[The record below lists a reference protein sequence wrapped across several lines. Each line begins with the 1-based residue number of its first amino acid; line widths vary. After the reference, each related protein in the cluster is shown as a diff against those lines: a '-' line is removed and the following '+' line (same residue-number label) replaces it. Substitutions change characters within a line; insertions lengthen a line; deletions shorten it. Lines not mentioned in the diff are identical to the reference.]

1 MKKQLLLLFLII
13 SSGMFYYSCTY
24 KNASI
29 PDLEQYT
36 IDTVITAEDTAG
48 FIYGRLYLNGSEL
61 GSLFEVYTVDN
72 YNNYDS
78 ILSISTVY
86 KNVRVLFYLNDTSLG
101 VYNATTNLNAPK
113 TCLVLLD
120 ANVTNLIDQPVVL
133 NVGNVTLNS
142 FDTLTKVYRGSIS
155 VSNVGVAKTYD
166 IRGNFALK
174 MRN

>member
-13 SSGMFYYSCTY
+13 SSSMFYYSCTY

-48 FIYGRLYLNGSEL
+48 FIYGSLYLNGSEL

-72 YNNYDS
+72 YNNNDS
-78 ILSISTVY
+78 ILSISTAY
-86 KNVRVLFYLNDTSLG
+86 KNLRLAIYLNDTSLG
-101 VYNATTNLNAPK
+101 VYNASVNLNTPK

-120 ANVTNLIDQPVVL
+120 ANATNLIDQLVIL